1 MWSLPRISQVCAR
14 CNHMSLNQRG
24 RGIGVQKRW
33 WDCGDKNVVLWE
45 EGASSQGMKGL
56 CRMGELRSLRKA
68 HGPVSASM
76 RGSDL
81 QNLQRIHA
89 FLATTLVALCYNSKR
104 TLTPMINEDMS
115 DTPMTGSWKATD
127 SRGHW
132 VLRRVHGFQKST
144 ADFQKEI

>member
-1 MWSLPRISQVCAR
+1 M
-14 CNHMSLNQRG
+14 
-24 RGIGVQKRW
+24 
-33 WDCGDKNVVLWE
+33 VLWE

-56 CRMGELRSLRKA
+56 RMMGELRSLRKA

-115 DTPMTGSWKATD
+115 DTPMTGS
-127 SRGHW
+127 
-132 VLRRVHGFQKST
+132 
-144 ADFQKEI
+144 